1 MKELK
6 INSIDDLKNEGKSF
20 YWASFFLPKRSRVNA
35 GILYSICRYF
45 DNIADQ
51 DIIDRSTLLKE
62 SLETI
67 RHDKNHTVNFFLK
80 DNNINISI
88 LEDLIK
94 GLIADQKKVRIKNET
109 ELINYSYH
117 VAGTVG
123 LMMSKI
129 IGVETKKANSYA
141 IDLGIAM
148 QLTNIVRD
156 VYDDAK
162 LQRIYIPIDLIPNI
176 SMETLNGQKTINNE
190 QEKIIGDAIYKIID
204 LSEKFYS
211 NGFVGLKYI
220 PINTRLAIFIAANVY
235 KEIGKKIKK
244 NGKKYLRKRVYV
256 TKLEKI
262 LITFKSLLLF
272 FFIPLINYQYL
283 NIRDTLPN
291 ENL

>member
-1 MKELK
+1 
-6 INSIDDLKNEGKSF
+6 
-20 YWASFFLPKRSRVNA
+20 
-35 GILYSICRYF
+35 
-45 DNIADQ
+45 
-51 DIIDRSTLLKE
+51 
-62 SLETI
+62 
-67 RHDKNHTVNFFLK
+67 
-80 DNNINISI
+80 
-88 LEDLIK
+88 
-94 GLIADQKKVRIKNET
+94 
-109 ELINYSYH
+109 
-117 VAGTVG
+117 
-123 LMMSKI
+123 MMSKI

-244 NGKKYLRKRVYV
+244 NGK
-256 TKLEKI
+256 
-262 LITFKSLLLF
+262 
-272 FFIPLINYQYL
+272 
-283 NIRDTLPN
+283 NI
-291 ENL
+291 

>member
-1 MKELK
+1 
-6 INSIDDLKNEGKSF
+6 
-20 YWASFFLPKRSRVNA
+20 
-35 GILYSICRYF
+35 
-45 DNIADQ
+45 
-51 DIIDRSTLLKE
+51 
-62 SLETI
+62 
-67 RHDKNHTVNFFLK
+67 
-80 DNNINISI
+80 
-88 LEDLIK
+88 
-94 GLIADQKKVRIKNET
+94 
-109 ELINYSYH
+109 
-117 VAGTVG
+117 
-123 LMMSKI
+123 MMSKI